1 MQGLG
6 RNLGIGSWG
15 SLDTPFVHLLALE
28 CVKGP
33 NIAAIVGGTVGGVVL
48 VGILLLV
55 IWKALTHLSDLRE
68 YHRFEKEKLKSQ
80 WNNVSALGAPA
91 KAHLLPSKPRR
102 PHLPPL
108 NLVHPQWTLLWPRA
122 QRLPLC
128 ADKPRLLFSPG

>member
-6 RNLGIGSWG
+6 RNPGLGSRGR
-15 SLDTPFVHLLALE
+15 LDTPFVHLLALE

-33 NIAAIVGGTVGGVVL
+33 NIAAIVGGTVAGVVL

-80 WNNVSALGAPA
+80 WNNVSGLGAPA
-91 KAHLLPSKPRR
+91 KAHLLPSKLRR
-102 PHLPPL
+102 SHGRVRPPHA
-108 NLVHPQWTLLWPRA
+108 HP
-122 QRLPLC
+122 
-128 ADKPRLLFSPG
+128 